1 MEKDN
6 NIDDANLC
14 APVKKDRI
22 VYFDILNI
30 LSIIA
35 VIALH
40 CNGIVHN
47 FSTKYSTAW
56 ATSLIVECVCYW
68 AVPIFLMLS
77 GANLIKYR
85 EKYDTKTFLK
95 KDFQKY

>member
-30 LSIIA
+30 LSLLLLLHYIVMELFII
-35 VIALH
+35 
-40 CNGIVHN
+40 
-47 FSTKYSTAW
+47 
-56 ATSLIVECVCYW
+56 
-68 AVPIFLMLS
+68 
-77 GANLIKYR
+77 
-85 EKYDTKTFLK
+85 
-95 KDFQKY
+95 FQLNIQQHGQQV

>member
-85 EKYDTKTFLK
+85 KNMIQRHFLK